1 MVIGGDSVV
10 TGGASVEVDPN
21 SHVHTACVVVD
32 VVWGIVVV
40 DPIVVTGIVVV
51 DGATHAPSPV
61 GNSSHTSPPEQHLCS
76 CLVDT
81 CKPEVFDPLD

>member
-10 TGGASVEVDPN
+10 AGGASVEVDDPK
-21 SHVHTACVVVD
+21 SHKHTACVVVD

-51 DGATHAPSPV
+51 DGGATHAPDPV
-61 GNSSHTSPPEQHLCS
+61 GNSSHTSPPEQHHLF
-76 CLVDT
+76 L
-81 CKPEVFDPLD
+81 LG

>member
-10 TGGASVEVDPN
+10 AGGASVVVGVDDPK
-21 SHVHTACVVVD
+21 SHKHTACGVVD

-51 DGATHAPSPV
+51 DWGATHAPDPV
-61 GNSSHTSPPEQHLCS
+61 GNSSHTSPPPEQHHLF
-76 CLVDT
+76 L
-81 CKPEVFDPLD
+81 LG